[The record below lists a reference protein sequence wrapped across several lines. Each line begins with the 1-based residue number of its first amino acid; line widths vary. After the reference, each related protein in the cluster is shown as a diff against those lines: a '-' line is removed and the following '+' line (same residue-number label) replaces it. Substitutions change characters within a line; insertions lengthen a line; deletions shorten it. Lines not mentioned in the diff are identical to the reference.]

1 MLTIWCVK
9 VGCIISS
16 DMFGLHFNSTFIY
29 QQKNIGAHMILE
41 MKLVLVYALSVI
53 FMLFVQSY
61 LTTRQYGIRPLV
73 EYKEH
78 ITLTGI
84 AGRADRAVKNS
95 LVSLILLLP
104 AVVALVSIEYTSA
117 ETILALQIFFCVR
130 ILYFVAYLF
139 SITWVRSSFWWL
151 GTFCIFYLYA
161 VALGSV

>member
-1 MLTIWCVK
+1 
-9 VGCIISS
+9 
-16 DMFGLHFNSTFIY
+16 
-29 QQKNIGAHMILE
+29 MILE

-104 AVVALVSIEYTSA
+104 ALVALVSMEYTSV

-139 SITWVRSSFWWL
+139 SITWVRSCFWWL

-161 VALGSV
+161 IALTSV

>member
-1 MLTIWCVK
+1 M
-9 VGCIISS
+9 GCIISPECS
-16 DMFGLHFNSTFIY
+16 NWILTLHTFNN
-29 QQKNIGAHMILE
+29 KNIGADMIFE

-53 FMLFVQSY
+53 FMLLVQSF

-84 AGRADRAVKNS
+84 AGRSDRAVKNS
-95 LVSLILLLP
+95 LISLIFLLP
-104 AVVALVSIEYTSA
+104 AILALVSIQHTSA
-117 ETILALQIFFCVR
+117 GSILALQIFLCIR

-139 SITWVRSSFWWL
+139 SITWVRSCFWWM

-161 VALGSV
+161 VAIGSA